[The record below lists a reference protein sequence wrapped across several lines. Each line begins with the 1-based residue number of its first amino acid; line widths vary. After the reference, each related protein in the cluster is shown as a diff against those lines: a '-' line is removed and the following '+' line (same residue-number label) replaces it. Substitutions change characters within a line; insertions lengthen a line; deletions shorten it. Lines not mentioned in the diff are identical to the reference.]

1 MHVLKQKKQM
11 THQLRCISSLVALL
25 ALLLLCS
32 CGSSKNQ
39 YIKGTPSPQALSKK
53 LGIKVTKNDY
63 LYLYAEAAEWI
74 GVPHRMG
81 GNTKKGVD
89 CSGFVSIIQKRVYG
103 RKLKRSSA
111 DMLKY
116 NCRKIRRGNLEEGDL
131 VFFRTGKGRKKI
143 PNHVGIYLKNG
154 SFVHTSTSRGV
165 MVSSLSEPYYLRSW
179 ITGGRIR

>member
-1 MHVLKQKKQM
+1 MTNQM
-11 THQLRCISSLVALL
+11 RYITHFITFI

-32 CGSSKNQ
+32 CGSSKNH

-53 LGIKVTKNDY
+53 LGIKVTKSDY
-63 LYLYAEAAEWI
+63 RYLYAEAAEWI

-81 GNTKKGVD
+81 GNTKRGVD
-89 CSGFVSIIQKRVYG
+89 CSGFVSIVQRKAYG
-103 RKLKRSSA
+103 RKLKRNSA
-111 DMLKY
+111 EMLKH
-116 NCRKIRRGNLEEGDL
+116 NCRRVRRGKLEEGDL
-131 VFFRTGKGRKKI
+131 VFFRTGRGSKKT

-154 SFVHTSTSRGV
+154 HFVHTSSSRGV